1 MSERDPLDL
10 AMLQGAAP
18 EAPELDRVMDAEDRL
33 RPQFVAE
40 VLDAVDAGDAVAGC
54 TVHLVTAEL
63 DGGPILADFLA
74 TARACR
80 DA

>member
-1 MSERDPLDL
+1 MQWHPEFLALKSLDKT
-10 AMLQGAAP
+10 Q
-18 EAPELDRVMDAEDRL
+18 
-33 RPQFVAE
+33 
-40 VLDAVDAGDAVAGC
+40 
-54 TVHLVTAEL
+54 L